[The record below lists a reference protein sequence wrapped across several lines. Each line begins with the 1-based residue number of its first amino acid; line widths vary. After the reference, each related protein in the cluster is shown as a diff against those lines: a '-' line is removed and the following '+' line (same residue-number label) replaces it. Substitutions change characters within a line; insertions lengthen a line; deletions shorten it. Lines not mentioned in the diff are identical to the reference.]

1 MKIRERNKPS
11 AAHKLL
17 SAALVA
23 GILIGFTWLSV
34 ALVGIQLDF
43 STLLQYKVRFWQGFV
58 MTIELS
64 VASLMISLFIGL
76 ITALLQR
83 SKVLVVSYL
92 CKTYIQII
100 RGTPL
105 LVQIY
110 FFYYIIGT
118 AWGINNRFL
127 AGVLILSL
135 FEGAYISEIIRGGY
149 ESIDTQNY
157 EIAKAVGLTSV
168 QTFQLVTLPLLLSR
182 ILPALAGQ
190 FASIIKDSSLL
201 SVIALIE
208 LTQTTQEISADNFW
222 NV

>member
-1 MKIRERNKPS
+1 MKIRERNKPR

-110 FFYYIIGT
+110 FFT
-118 AWGINNRFL
+118 TSL
-127 AGVLILSL
+127 APHG
-135 FEGAYISEIIRGGY
+135 
-149 ESIDTQNY
+149 
-157 EIAKAVGLTSV
+157 
-168 QTFQLVTLPLLLSR
+168 
-182 ILPALAGQ
+182 
-190 FASIIKDSSLL
+190 
-201 SVIALIE
+201 ALI
-208 LTQTTQEISADNFW
+208 TAFSPVF
-222 NV
+222 